1 MVVIM
6 VFKFFGFMSFFILI
20 IGFCYII
27 RQLIDLICNLNSIR
41 KLNKDLKKLERKV
54 DVKNE

>member
-1 MVVIM
+1 M

>member
-1 MVVIM
+1 M

-27 RQLIDLICNLNSIR
+27 RQLIDLTSNLLTIR
-41 KLNKDLKKLERKV
+41 KLNKDLKRLESNIKEF
-54 DVKNE
+54 KND